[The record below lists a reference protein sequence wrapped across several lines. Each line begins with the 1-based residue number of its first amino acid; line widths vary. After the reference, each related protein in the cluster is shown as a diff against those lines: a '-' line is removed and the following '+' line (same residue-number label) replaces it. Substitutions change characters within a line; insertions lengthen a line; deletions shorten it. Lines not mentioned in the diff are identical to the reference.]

1 MPENVLRLV
10 RYGSDEATVTRNAK
24 SFALIRETSRKSGEY
39 IALDYNLA
47 NMPGLDN
54 DKKKLGGVHAPS
66 LTCATM
72 HEVFEKVKAAY
83 GDDD

>member
-10 RYGSDEATVTRNAK
+10 RYGSDEAMVTRNSE

-66 LTCATM
+66 LTGATM